1 MDGPADSQTFLRRAL
16 PLAISLATLALLL
29 LALEFLRPCYFLQ
42 DDNATWF
49 AGAYLHDYRVL
60 SETGRLAVVNYFQ
73 YGGEP
78 FLEQGQTAVLY
89 PPVYVGEFLAAFVPG
104 DPRWAI
110 EWIAALHLLFGLAG
124 FYFWLRQNNVTPV
137 FAALGALAWVL
148 NPFVMILASSW
159 VFVTY
164 VAAWLPWLF
173 WAYDRLLARPS
184 VLSAT
189 LLGAILGLFFLQG
202 YVQWVVYA
210 LLFLGLYAAYQFYIR
225 KRFRNLRVVGY
236 LLFAPLVFLVFA
248 LPLLLPMLH
257 AVDASA
263 ARSRALTLGVM
274 LVYSIDGAR
283 LWTAQV
289 GLFRPFM
296 FGVSTAIFFCPAL
309 VLLPLVVVRFVQ
321 AGTEIRRQLFGLVL
335 LAALALIFSGRGYLL
350 LSWVPLLDKFRWPFK
365 IFIFFDFFLLTALL
379 AGLSSWTKDI
389 FRASRGVTF
398 AAMICAIFVLVAE
411 TAVSLTQHDGNFFSK
426 TTLTTSQPP
435 LPPGMDPTL
444 GRVIAIDDHLPELA
458 SARFFT
464 HGYGTFYE
472 VPSIGG
478 YNPLVSRDALDF
490 GLRLDF
496 PNFYSLQN
504 PLTPEIREDMQ
515 TRTVRYW
522 IVDPHAA
529 HLPDFGKF
537 DGLKLLAAEPDRLV
551 YEDTR
556 AFSPVYSIADPGV
569 PCPLIYSG
577 NSILVSLEHATSP
590 VEVSVGPAD
599 GWWYRVD
606 RGSWSKAD
614 YHGRGLTVNF
624 PASSRRLEISYF
636 DPRFQQGL
644 SISGVLL
651 AVLLLAGAGLAWS
664 RKS

>member
-16 PLAISLATLALLL
+16 PLAISLAALALLL
-29 LALEFLRPCYFLQ
+29 LALEFLRPCYFLH

-60 SETGRLAVVNYFQ
+60 TETGRLAVVNYFQ

-89 PPVYVGEFLAAFVPG
+89 PPVYVGEFLAALVPG

-137 FAALGALAWVL
+137 FAALGGLAWVL

-164 VAAWLPWLF
+164 IAAWLPWLF
-173 WAYDRLLARPS
+173 WAFDRLLARPS
-184 VLSAT
+184 LRSAT

-225 KRFRNLRVVGY
+225 KRFRSLRVVGY
-236 LLFAPLVFLVFA
+236 LLFAVLVFLVLA
-248 LPLLLPMLH
+248 MPLLLPMLH
-257 AVDASA
+257 ALDASA
-263 ARSRALTLGVM
+263 ARSRVLDLGQM
-274 LVYSIDGAR
+274 LFYRIEGLP

-289 GLFRPFM
+289 GLFHPFM

-309 VLLPLVVVRFVQ
+309 VLLPLAVVRFVQ
-321 AGTEIRRQLFGLVL
+321 AGTEIRRQLFVLVL
-335 LAALALIFSGRGYLL
+335 LAALALVFSGRWYLL
-350 LSWVPLLDKFRWPFK
+350 LSWMPLLDKFRWPFK
-365 IFIFFDFFLLTALL
+365 IFIFLEFFLLTALL
-379 AGLSSWTKDI
+379 ASLSSWTKDI
-389 FRASRGVTF
+389 FRASRTVTF
-398 AAMICAIFVLVAE
+398 VAMTCAILVLATE
-411 TAVSLTQHDGNFFSK
+411 MAVSLTQHDGNFFSK
-426 TTLTTSQPP
+426 TTLPASQPS
-435 LPPGMDPTL
+435 LPQGMDPTL

-458 SARFFT
+458 SDRFFT

-478 YNPLVSRDALDF
+478 YNPLVGRDALDF
-490 GLRLDF
+490 GFMIDF
-496 PNFYSLQN
+496 PNFYPAQN
-504 PLTPEIREDMQ
+504 PLTPQIREEME
-515 TRTVRYW
+515 TRAVRYW

-529 HLPDFGKF
+529 HLPDFVKF
-537 DGLKLLAAEPDRLV
+537 GGFKLLAAEPDRLV

-556 AFSPVYSIADPGV
+556 AFSPVYSIANPGV

-577 NSILVSLEHATSP
+577 NTILVSLEHATSP
-590 VEVSVGPAD
+590 VKVSVGSAD

-606 RGSWSKAD
+606 HGPWLKAEYHD
-614 YHGRGLTVNF
+614 YGLILQF
-624 PASSRRLEISYF
+624 PPSSRRLEISYF
-636 DPRFQQGL
+636 DPRFYRGL
-644 SISGVLL
+644 ETSGVLL
-651 AVLLLAGAGLAWS
+651 AALLLAAAGMARG